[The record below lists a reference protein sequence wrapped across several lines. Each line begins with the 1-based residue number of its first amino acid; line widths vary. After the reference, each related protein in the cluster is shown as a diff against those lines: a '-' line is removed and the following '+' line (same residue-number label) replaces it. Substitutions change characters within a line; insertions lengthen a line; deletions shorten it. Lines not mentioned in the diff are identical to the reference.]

1 MYTETNKGFTIIT
14 NFGCNQGCKYCIS
27 KEHPLLKGKITP
39 PDNLD
44 WENLEKYI
52 SLTEAPNINLSG
64 GGDPFYQ
71 WENKIEFFDKIYSIS
86 NLYNKGLDIHT
97 RILPEDYE
105 LLKKFRKI
113 ALALEY
119 WDKKG
124 FEILKNRLDLIEEV
138 TKIRVIQVVGPK
150 LDKETLIEYIERL
163 LEIGVKQITLREMFG
178 NKGAHEN
185 FEQLEKEIG
194 NIYPGVLF
202 LKDGEYHEYYFMS
215 DNRVYPY
222 FFGETREDREVWR
235 KKYENLEQNCN

>member
-1 MYTETNKGFTIIT
+1 MYTETNKGFTVIT
-14 NFGCNQGCKYCIS
+14 NFGCDQGCRYCIS
-27 KEHPLLKGKITP
+27 KAHPLLQGKITP
-39 PDNLD
+39 PEGLD

-71 WENKIEFFDKIYSIS
+71 WENKIDFYTRMFSLS
-86 NLYNKGLDIHT
+86 NQYNKGLDIHT
-97 RILPEDYE
+97 RILPENYE
-105 LLKKFRKI
+105 LLGKFRKI

-124 FEILKNRLDLIEEV
+124 FENLRLRIKDLEEV
-138 TKIRVIQVVGPK
+138 TQFRVIQVVGPR
-150 LDKETLIEYIERL
+150 LNSDTLSRYIEDL

-185 FEQLEKEIG
+185 FKKLKNELD

-202 LKDGEYHEYYFMS
+202 LPDGEYHEYYFIS
-215 DNRVYPY
+215 DNKVYPY
-222 FFGETREDREVWR
+222 FFGMTKEDRELWR
-235 KKYENLEQNCN
+235 KRYEDLEQSCN